1 MSMNDKINIS
11 FAGCGFLG
19 LYHLGVTSCLK
30 TYAPQLKANRVSGA
44 SAGALAAVSFL
55 ADLPLGEMTS
65 NILRV
70 ATEAR
75 ALTLGPFSPS
85 FKVNEIVKKGLEELL
100 PNDVHTKV
108 NGKLH
113 VSLTKVYDGQN
124 MLVNQFSSKQ
134 EVIEVVLAS
143 CFIPVFTGWVPP
155 RYRGTRVIDGGYS
168 DNLPILDGHTVT
180 VSPFCGSSDICPQ
193 DETMFSSL
201 QVSIANCSIE
211 LSKENL
217 MRLGR
222 VLLPPDAEVLST
234 YCKQGF
240 DDTLRFLQ
248 KRYMISC
255 TRCLA
260 VASTYEIED
269 EMDEEEW
276 EVQSG
281 GCKEYDPNCLEC
293 KLQRHIASQSTVPEN
308 IWEVFEKTM
317 AESETMGWVHSL
329 NSYRIVRILTYPARL
344 QISVAYGL
352 ISRLTS
358 LLPSLTEETKMRV
371 EKLIGQ
377 LYQYI
382 SSGGYLMKEPSH
394 LAKYTCEFNIT
405 QYGEDSMTDLTQ
417 YSEKERRES
426 VKDILNLG
434 FTAHLESKVSPEL
447 PLTQEEALRFQEENL
462 AAAVVGVSQ
471 SKRSSRV
478 QSRVGSLAPSRLAS
492 MAASRAQSRVGSRM
506 GSRTNSMSSLHNVD
520 GELPETLGSIKS
532 VTDSQEAVMSFY
544 YTDAANQVKVMEIFD
559 VTQTDPSLLVSDSM
573 GIQYSMDDQVL
584 PNDCI
589 SRLRHSSGP
598 STVASK
604 SRRNSV
610 QSLGFPS
617 PPGRARHPSAPTTT
631 NRGFERSLSGAHL
644 SGGRGGRNARFL
656 VGDQDDS
663 DEEEEEGEG
672 SPKKGYFSDPESE
685 ESEDKSKMV
694 KEVATGI
701 VLGGRK

>member
-1 MSMNDKINIS
+1 MGDKMNVS

-30 TYAPQLKANRVSGA
+30 TYAPQLKMGRVSGA
-44 SAGALAAVSFL
+44 SAGSLAAVSFL

-65 NILRV
+65 NILKV

-85 FKVNEIVKKGLEELL
+85 FKVNQIVKEGLENLL
-100 PNDVHTKV
+100 PNDIHT
-108 NGKLH
+108 L
-113 VSLTKVYDGQN
+113 VSGRLNVSVTKVYDGKN
-124 MLVNQFSSKQ
+124 MLINQFSSKA

-168 DNLPILDGHTVT
+168 DNLPILDGHTIT

-193 DETMFSSL
+193 DESIFSNL

-217 MRLGR
+217 MRMGR
-222 VLLPPDAEVLST
+222 VLLPPDPEVLSH

-248 KRYMISC
+248 KRYLISC

-269 EMDEEEW
+269 ELEDEW
-276 EVQSG
+276 EAKEG

-308 IWEVFEKTM
+308 VWEVFEKTM
-317 AESETMGWVHSL
+317 AESESGLFSWVHTL
-329 NSYRIVRILTYPARL
+329 NSYRIVRLLTYPAKL

-371 EKLIGQ
+371 EKLITH
-377 LYQYI
+377 LYKYI
-382 SSGGYLMKEPSH
+382 SNGGYLMKEPSH

-434 FTAHLESKVSPEL
+434 FTAHLESKVSPDL
-447 PLTQEEALRFQEENL
+447 PQSQNEAMKFQEENL

-471 SKRSSRV
+471 SRI
-478 QSRVGSLAPSRLAS
+478 QSRRGSLAPSRMAS
-492 MAASRAQSRVGSRM
+492 MAVSRATSRVGSRVGSRM
-506 GSRTNSMSSLHNVD
+506 GSRTNSMNSLHNID
-520 GELPETLGSIKS
+520 GELPETLGNIKT
-532 VTDSQEAVMSFY
+532 VTENQEAVMSFY
-544 YTDAANQVKVMEIFD
+544 YTDASNQVKVMEIFD
-559 VTQTDPSLLVSDSM
+559 VTQTDPSLLVTDSM
-573 GIQYSMDDQVL
+573 GVQYSQDDQVL
-584 PNDCI
+584 LHD
-589 SRLRHSSGP
+589 SLTRLRHSSGP
-598 STVASK
+598 SALSSK

-610 QSLGFPS
+610 QGSLPSLGRS
-617 PPGRARHPSAPTTT
+617 RHPSAPQ
-631 NRGFERSLSGAHL
+631 SLSAPQ
-644 SGGRGGRNARFL
+644 RRRNVPSFL
-656 VGDQDDS
+656 MGDEDS
-663 DEEEEEGEG
+663 EEETGGAG
-672 SPKKGYFSDPESE
+672 SRENRGYFSDPEAE
-685 ESEDKSKMV
+685 EREDKSKMV
-694 KEVATGI
+694 KEADVGI
-701 VLGGRK
+701 QL